1 MRFSPIKTIILVDGT
16 PIISLSVKELVGQ
29 GINTKIESLI
39 GFMVILDAIIRQ
51 HPIRNLRSKNASI

>member
-1 MRFSPIKTIILVDGT
+1 
-16 PIISLSVKELVGQ
+16 VKELVGQ

-51 HPIRNLRSKNASI
+51 HPIKNLRSKNASI

>member
-16 PIISLSVKELVGQ
+16 PINSLSVKELVGQ

-51 HPIRNLRSKNASI
+51 HPIKNLRSKNASI